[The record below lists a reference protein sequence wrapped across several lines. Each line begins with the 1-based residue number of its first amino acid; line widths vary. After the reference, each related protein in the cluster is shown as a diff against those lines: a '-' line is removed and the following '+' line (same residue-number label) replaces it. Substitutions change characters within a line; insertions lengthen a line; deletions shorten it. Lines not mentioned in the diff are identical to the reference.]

1 MKKIPYSFPG
11 ITVFVPQQVEEK
23 GEIVA
28 IDQKALIPK
37 DLPRKTDNFRLI
49 RVVANIVLYSKR
61 DDDQYDEAKP
71 IKKFNPP
78 LEIRVG
84 YTLEDVVEN
93 KGNFKKL
100 KLAYWNGNKWVIIS
114 NTEHE
119 YHILPPDTG
128 QVAEVKIKDWVG
140 DPPIAWGR

>member
-1 MKKIPYSFPG
+1 MNKIPYSFPG
-11 ITVFVPQQVEEK
+11 ITVFVPQQVPEI

-28 IDQKALIPK
+28 IDKKALIPK
-37 DLPRKTDNFRLI
+37 DLPKKTDNFRLI

-61 DDDQYDEAKP
+61 DDDQYDGAKP

-84 YTLEDVVEN
+84 YTIEDVVEN
-93 KGNFKKL
+93 KGSFKKL
-100 KLAYWNGNKWVIIS
+100 KLAYWNGNKWVIFN

-119 YHILPPDTG
+119 FHILPPDTG
-128 QVAEVKIKDWVG
+128 QVAEAKIKDWVG
-140 DPPIAWGR
+140 DPPIGWGR